1 MAEELRDPPEKGV
14 TGELQQDR
22 AIGDKDLTRGHTRA
36 GRFLADTLQ
45 RISRRLGPNGALI
58 LSLLAGSLIAAT
70 LTYLFANVY
79 DAVTRDNGVSGLD
92 HPVLAAAQSVRS
104 PTLDAM
110 VTAYTNIG
118 GGVGMP
124 VIAVIALVILGLR
137 RRSWTPVILVAVAG
151 LGSMLMIT
159 AGKQLVGR
167 SRPEHIDAVPP
178 FEFSAAFPS
187 GHALGSVVVAGIV
200 AYLVILRRKTAWGRF
215 WTVAVASV
223 FAVSMGLSRVY
234 LGHHWLTDVLGAWA
248 LGGAWLVLVITVHR
262 TYLTVRERRSA
273 PGRPKLLRASR
284 RNR

>member
-14 TGELQQDR
+14 PGELQQDR
-22 AIGDKDLTRGHTRA
+22 TIGDTDLSPSHTRA
-36 GRFLADTLQ
+36 GRFLADTIQ
-45 RISRRLGPNGALI
+45 RISRKLGPNGALI
-58 LSLLAGSLIAAT
+58 LSLLAGSVIAAA

-79 DAVTRDNGVSGLD
+79 DAVTKDNGVSGLD
-92 HPVLAAAQSVRS
+92 HPALAAAQSIRS
-104 PTLDAM
+104 PALDAM
-110 VTAYTNIG
+110 VTAYTNVG
-118 GGVGMP
+118 GGIGMP
-124 VIAVIALVILGLR
+124 LIAVTALAILGLR

-215 WTVAVASV
+215 WTVALATV

-234 LGHHWLTDVLGAWA
+234 LGHHWLTDVLAAWA
-248 LGGAWLVLVITVHR
+248 LGGAWLVLIITLHR
-262 TYLTVRERRSA
+262 TYLTVRQRRSA
-273 PGRPKLLRASR
+273 AAKLKLHASR